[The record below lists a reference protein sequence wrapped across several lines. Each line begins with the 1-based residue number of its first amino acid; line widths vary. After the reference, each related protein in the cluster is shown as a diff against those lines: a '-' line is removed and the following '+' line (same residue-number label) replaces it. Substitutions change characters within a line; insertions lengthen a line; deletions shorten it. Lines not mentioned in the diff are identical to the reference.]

1 MKIGLIVPANLKY
14 SPYVNYYTDILQKQ
28 NIDYRI
34 MSWDKA
40 GIKEDVDMVY
50 TLQTSDFDRKKI
62 LAGHFL
68 FANKCKQY
76 IKKENITH
84 LIVYTIAPLYFMGYH
99 FLKSF
104 QGRIIMDIRDD
115 SPFRRRFPDRLNRFA
130 DLAQTVVVS
139 SPFYAEW
146 IQKKSFQ
153 CHNVNLAMLDRYDD
167 SFNHGAFTYPVK
179 LTFAGMLIEEK
190 LNMEVARQ
198 LADKEDFMLVF
209 IGMEIEGK
217 QKLRKYVEDNS
228 IYNVTF
234 KGEYKKDDIVDI
246 YREEADIV
254 NILRAK
260 TEINKNALPN
270 KLYDAV
276 ISGIPVAVYGHNEA
290 ISNYVK
296 QYNLGIILKE
306 EENLYKQLQDG
317 IQHFD
322 AQQYGTGRKEFL
334 NKVRMDY
341 SIFKDQLVQF
351 CKE

>member
-1 MKIGLIVPANLKY
+1 MKIGLVVPANLKY
-14 SPYVNYYTDILQKQ
+14 SPYVNYYTDILQKE
-28 NIDYRI
+28 NVEYRI
-34 MSWDKA
+34 MSWDKV
-40 GIKEDVDMVY
+40 GIKEGTDMAY

-76 IKKENITH
+76 IRKEKITH
-84 LIVYTIAPLYFMGYH
+84 LIIYTIAPLFFMGYH
-99 FLKSF
+99 FLQSF

-115 SPFRRRFPDRLNRFA
+115 SPFRRKFLNRLNRFA
-130 DLAQTVVVS
+130 DLAWTIVVS

-146 IQKKSFQ
+146 IRKKSFQ
-153 CHNVNLAMLDRYDD
+153 CHNVNIATLNRYDD
-167 SFNHGAFTYPVK
+167 SFSHEPFTFPVK
-179 LTFAGMLIEEK
+179 LTFAGMLIEEQ
-190 LNMEVARQ
+190 LNIEVVRQ
-198 LADKEDFMLVF
+198 LADKEDFSLTY

-228 IYNVTF
+228 IHNVTF
-234 KGEYKKDDIVDI
+234 KGEYKKEDIVDI
-246 YREEADIV
+246 YRKEADLV

-276 ISGIPVAVYGHNEA
+276 ISGIPIVVYDHNEA

-306 EENLYKQLQDG
+306 EKDLYKQLQDG

-322 AQQYGTGRKEFL
+322 VQKYGIGRKEFL
-334 NKVRMDY
+334 TEVRADY
-341 SIFKDQLVQF
+341 SNFKEQLVRF